1 MQNEEKVRI
10 AGLPLFANYTCDE
23 ENSISGAGRMAKIRF
38 NSNVPLLSPIE
49 DGRGAVSVNEAAD
62 YLGLGR
68 SSLNRLVYSNELLSI
83 KIGGRRLIPI
93 TELKNYLNKAINE
106 AKEIAEKGRY

>member
-1 MQNEEKVRI
+1 MQSEEKGRV
-10 AGLPLFANYTCDE
+10 AGLPLFANYTYDE
-23 ENSISGAGRMAKIRF
+23 KNSISGAGKMAKVRF
-38 NSNVPLLSPIE
+38 NSNVPLLLSIE
-49 DGRGAVSVNEAAD
+49 GSRGAISINEAAS

-83 KIGGRRLIPI
+83 KIGGRRLIPT